1 MARQNCLYKGCQGL
15 ANDCERYDHDPA
27 LISLA
32 LSLEGASIKKAQVSE
47 KQSCA
52 YVDMRLGD
60 GRLIRIGA
68 SGNLHDESY
77 LVFESA
83 EIP

>member
-1 MARQNCLYKGCQGL
+1 MSRQNCLYKGCHGL

-47 KQSCA
+47 KQSGA
-52 YVDMRLGD
+52 YVDMLLGD
-60 GRLIRIGA
+60 GRLIKIGVYG
-68 SGNLHDESY
+68 SIHDEAY
-77 LVFESA
+77 LAFEEA
-83 EIP
+83 RIP